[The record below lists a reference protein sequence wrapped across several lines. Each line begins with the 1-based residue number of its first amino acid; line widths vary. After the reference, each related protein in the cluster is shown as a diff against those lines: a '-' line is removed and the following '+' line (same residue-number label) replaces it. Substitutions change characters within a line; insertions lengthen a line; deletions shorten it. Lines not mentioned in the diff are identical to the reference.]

1 MAKDPAF
8 LFYPGDWLGGT
19 MTFSRLHK
27 GAYIDLLM
35 CQFNGGRMSL
45 QDVKTVLGE
54 SDFNEFW
61 ESKLK
66 KKFKVDEQG
75 FFYNEKLEN
84 ETEKRKNFTESR
96 RKSRLKGDEDSV
108 RIYIVRDNVR
118 LTYKIGSSVNPA
130 RRYNELSNQKSP
142 AIMFD
147 EANDRN
153 IELLWYSEPTER
165 KYEKEIHKMYDNKR
179 ITGEWFSLTAVE
191 IDEIK
196 SFFKKRTLHR
206 TENENENI
214 IINKGE
220 KNKKYGNG
228 KSDSEFSGSFKAR
241 PEEILAKGYRDNLAE
256 AERER
261 KENSKG
267 KNL

>member
-19 MTFSRLHK
+19 MTFTRHHK

-45 QDVKTVLGE
+45 LDVKTVLGE
-54 SDFNEFW
+54 TDFNDFW
-61 ESKLK
+61 ECKLK
-66 KKFKVDEQG
+66 KKFKVDENG

-84 ETEKRKNFTESR
+84 ETAKRKNFTESR

-153 IELLWYSEPTER
+153 IELVWYSDPTER
-165 KYEKEIHKMYDNKR
+165 KYEKEIHKLYENKR
-179 ITGEWFSLTAVE
+179 ITGEWFSLTDVE
-191 IDEIK
+191 IEEIK
-196 SFFKKRTLHR
+196 IFFKKRTLQR
-206 TENENENI
+206 TENENENENTI
-214 IINKGE
+214 SNKPE
-220 KNKKYGNG
+220 KKKSNG
-228 KSDSEFSGSFKAR
+228 KSFVNPKTQGQDLYAERTAKAR
-241 PEEILAKGYRDNLAE
+241 NKTSG
-256 AERER
+256 
-261 KENSKG
+261 G
-267 KNL
+267 